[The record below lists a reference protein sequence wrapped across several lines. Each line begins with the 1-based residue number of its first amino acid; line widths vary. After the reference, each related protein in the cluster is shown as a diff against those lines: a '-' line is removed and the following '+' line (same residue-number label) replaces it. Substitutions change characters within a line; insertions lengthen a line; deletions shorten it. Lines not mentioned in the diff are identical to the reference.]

1 MARDP
6 RDILVV
12 ALDVDGIDAARDL
25 VDRIGD
31 QALWY
36 KVGLELYSSG
46 GPDVVRM
53 LKDQGKRVFAD
64 LKLYDIPNTVSRAA
78 LCLANLGAD
87 IIDLHIQAGWDAIT
101 KTVTLLDEECD
112 AASRPDLI
120 GITVLTSATKLD
132 EDDQPLT
139 AEAMAI
145 EAVRRADLG
154 RRAGLSG
161 VVAPTPAVA
170 GIREKCGNDFKLLV
184 PGIRPQGSAIGDQ
197 KWVATPAS
205 AVAAGACWIVV
216 GRPINQAD
224 DPAGVAEKI
233 LEEMT
238 GVECL

>member
-12 ALDVDGIDAARDL
+12 ALDVDGIDAARNL
-25 VDRIGD
+25 VDRIGE

-46 GPDVVRM
+46 GPDVVKM

-78 LCLANLGAD
+78 LRLATLGAD

-101 KTVTLLDEECD
+101 QTVELLEKSIP
-112 AASRPDLI
+112 AGSRPDLL
-120 GITVLTSATKLD
+120 GITVLTSATRLD
-132 EDDQPLT
+132 EDDSPLT
-139 AEAMAI
+139 PEAMAA

-170 GIREKCGNDFKLLV
+170 GIREKCGREFNLLV
-184 PGIRPQGSAIGDQ
+184 PGIRPQGSVIGDQ

-205 AVAAGACWIVV
+205 AVVAGARWIVV
-216 GRPINQAD
+216 GRPINQAG
-224 DPAGVAEKI
+224 DPSGATEKI

-238 GVECL
+238 GVECS

>member
-31 QALWY
+31 QVLWY
-36 KVGLELYSSG
+36 KVGLELYSAG

-53 LKDQGKRVFAD
+53 LKGQGKRVFAD

-78 LCLANLGAD
+78 LRLANLGAD

-101 KTVTLLDEECD
+101 KTVSLLDSEC
-112 AASRPDLI
+112 AAAARPDLI

-139 AEAMAI
+139 AEAMAV

-170 GIREKCGNDFKLLV
+170 GIREKCGPDFKLLV

-205 AVAAGACWIVV
+205 AVAAGARWIVV
-216 GRPINQAD
+216 GRPINLAD

-238 GVECL
+238 GVECS